1 MMHKIIT
8 LYKFHKI
15 QKPFKLQAALKKD
28 LKNLDILGT
37 IIVGNEGINGTI
49 SGTSTNLDRAIEH
62 LKLHSKILDLDL
74 KESFSKKSPF
84 LRLKIKI
91 KDEIVTMG
99 KKNINPLTQSGEY
112 IDHTKWNALIE
123 DKNTILID
131 TRNSYEYAI
140 GTFKNSINPKTSN
153 FKEFPEWVKK
163 RKFSESDKKQKK
175 VAMFCTGGIRCEK
188 ASAFMKNEGFENVYH
203 LKGGILKYLEETE
216 TLNSLWQGECFVFDD
231 RVSVKHDLLEGSY
244 DLCHGC
250 RMPITEQEKLS
261 RHYVK
266 GVSCSNCVN
275 KKTSKQIQRYRTR
288 QKQINLAKGKNKN
301 HLGPKTK

>member
-1 MMHKIIT
+1 MHKIIT

-15 QKPFKLQAALKKD
+15 QEPLKLQAALKKV

-37 IIVGNEGINGTI
+37 IIVGNEGINGTV
-49 SGTSTNLDRAIEH
+49 SGTSTNLDRAIEY

-74 KESFSKKSPF
+74 KESFSKKPPF

-99 KKNINPLTQSGEY
+99 KKNINPLTQSGKY
-112 IDHTKWNALIE
+112 IDHKKWNALIE
-123 DKNTILID
+123 DNNTVLID

-153 FKEFPEWVKK
+153 FKEFPKWVK
-163 RKFSESDKKQKK
+163 RQKFSESDKKQKK

-188 ASAFMKNEGFENVYH
+188 ASAFMKKEGFENVFH
-203 LKGGILKYLEETE
+203 LKGGILKYLEKTE
-216 TLNSLWQGECFVFDD
+216 AQNSLWQGECFVFDD
-231 RVSVKHDLLEGSY
+231 RVSVKHDPSEGSY

-261 RHYVK
+261 HHYVK

-275 KKTSKQIQRYRTR
+275 EKTSTQIQRYKTR
-288 QKQINLAKGKNKN
+288 QKQINLAKAKNKN
-301 HLGPKTK
+301 HLGPKTS

>member
-1 MMHKIIT
+1 MHKIIT

-15 QKPFKLQAALKKD
+15 HEPLKLQAALKKE

-37 IIVGNEGINGTI
+37 IIVGNEGINGTV
-49 SGTSTNLDRAIEH
+49 SGTNINLDRAIER
-62 LKLHSKILDLDL
+62 LKFHSKILDLDL

-99 KKNINPLTQSGEY
+99 KKNINPLTQAGEY
-112 IDHTKWNALIE
+112 INHKGWNALIE
-123 DKNTILID
+123 DKNTLLID

-140 GTFKNSINPKTSN
+140 GTFKNSINPKTAN
-153 FKEFPEWVKK
+153 FKEFPEWVNKQQ
-163 RKFSESDKKQKK
+163 FSETDKKQKK

-188 ASAFMKNEGFENVYH
+188 ASAFMKNEGFEKVYH

-216 TLNSLWQGECFVFDD
+216 TRNSLWQGECFVFDD

-275 KKTSKQIQRYRTR
+275 EKTSSQIKRYKTR
-288 QKQINLAKGKNKN
+288 QKQINLAKAKNKN
-301 HLGPKTK
+301 HLGPKAS

>member
-1 MMHKIIT
+1 MHKIIT

-15 QKPFKLQAALKKD
+15 QEPLKLQAALKKE

-37 IIVGNEGINGTI
+37 IIVGNEGINGTV
-49 SGTSTNLDRAIEH
+49 SGTSINLDRAIER

-112 IDHTKWNALIE
+112 INHKRWNALIE
-123 DKNTILID
+123 DKNTLLID

-140 GTFKNSINPKTSN
+140 GTFKNSINPKTAN

-163 RKFSESDKKQKK
+163 QKFSETDKKQKK

-188 ASAFMKNEGFENVYH
+188 ASAFMKNEGFEKVYH

-216 TLNSLWQGECFVFDD
+216 TQNSLWQGECFVFDD
-231 RVSVKHDLLEGSY
+231 RVSVKHDLSEGSY

-250 RMPITEQEKLS
+250 RMPITEQDKLS
-261 RHYVK
+261 SHYVK

-275 KKTSKQIQRYRTR
+275 EKTSSQIKRYKTR
-288 QKQINLAKGKNKN
+288 QKQINLAKAKNKN
-301 HLGPKTK
+301 HLGPKAS

>member
-1 MMHKIIT
+1 MHKIIT

-15 QKPFKLQAALKKD
+15 QEPLKLQTALKKD
-28 LKNLDILGT
+28 FKNLDILGT
-37 IIVGNEGINGTI
+37 IIVGNEGINGTV
-49 SGTSTNLDRAIEH
+49 SGTSINLDRAIEC
-62 LKLHSKILDLDL
+62 LKLHSKVLDLDL

-99 KKNINPLTQSGEY
+99 KKNINPLIQAGEY
-112 IDHTKWNALIE
+112 INHKEWNALIK
-123 DKNTILID
+123 DKNTVLID
-131 TRNSYEYAI
+131 TRNSYEYVI
-140 GTFKNSINPKTSN
+140 GTFKNSINPKTAN

-163 RKFSESDKKQKK
+163 QKFNESDKKQKK
-175 VAMFCTGGIRCEK
+175 IAMFCTGGIRCEK

-216 TLNSLWQGECFVFDD
+216 TRNSLWQGECFVFDD
-231 RVSVKHDLLEGSY
+231 RVSIKHDLSEGSY

-261 RHYVK
+261 SFYVK

-275 KKTSKQIQRYRTR
+275 EKTFTQIQRYKTR
-288 QKQINLAKGKNKN
+288 QKQINLAKAKNKN
-301 HLGPKTK
+301 HLGPKAR

>member
-1 MMHKIIT
+1 MHKIIT

-15 QKPFKLQAALKKD
+15 QEPLKLQAVLKKE

-37 IIVGNEGINGTI
+37 IIVGNEGINGTV
-49 SGTSTNLDRAIEH
+49 SGTSINLDRAIER

-112 IDHTKWNALIE
+112 INHKRWNALIE
-123 DKNTILID
+123 DKNTLLID

-140 GTFKNSINPKTSN
+140 GTFKNSINPKTAN
-153 FKEFPEWVKK
+153 FKEFPEWVKEQ
-163 RKFSESDKKQKK
+163 KFSDTDKKQKK

-188 ASAFMKNEGFENVYH
+188 ASAFMKNEGFEKVYH
-203 LKGGILKYLEETE
+203 LKGGILKYLEEIE
-216 TLNSLWQGECFVFDD
+216 TQNSLWQGECFVFDD
-231 RVSVKHDLLEGSY
+231 RVSVQHDLSEGSY

-250 RMPITEQEKLS
+250 RMPITEQDKLS
-261 RHYVK
+261 SHYVK

-275 KKTSKQIQRYRTR
+275 EKTSSQIQRYKTR
-288 QKQINLAKGKNKN
+288 QKQINLAKAKNKN
-301 HLGPKTK
+301 HLGPKAS

>member
-1 MMHKIIT
+1 MHKIIT

-15 QKPFKLQAALKKD
+15 HEPLKLQAALKKE

-37 IIVGNEGINGTI
+37 IIVGNEGINGTV
-49 SGTSTNLDRAIEH
+49 SGTSINLDRAIER
-62 LKLHSKILDLDL
+62 LKLHSKILELDL

-99 KKNINPLTQSGEY
+99 KKNINPSTQSGEY
-112 IDHTKWNALIE
+112 INHKRWNALIE
-123 DKNTILID
+123 DKNTLLID

-140 GTFKNSINPKTSN
+140 GTFKNSINPKTAN
-153 FKEFPEWVKK
+153 FKEFPEWVNKQQ
-163 RKFSESDKKQKK
+163 FSETDKKQKK

-188 ASAFMKNEGFENVYH
+188 ASAFMKNEGFEKVYH

-216 TLNSLWQGECFVFDD
+216 TQNSLWQGECFVFDD
-231 RVSVKHDLLEGSY
+231 RVSVKHDLSEGSY

-250 RMPITEQEKLS
+250 RMPITEQDKLS
-261 RHYVK
+261 SHYVK

-275 KKTSKQIQRYRTR
+275 EKTSSQIKRYKTR
-288 QKQINLAKGKNKN
+288 QKQINLAKAKNKN
-301 HLGPKTK
+301 HLGPKAS

>member
-1 MMHKIIT
+1 MHKIIT

-15 QKPFKLQAALKKD
+15 QEPLKLQAALKKE

-37 IIVGNEGINGTI
+37 IIVGNEGINGTV
-49 SGTSTNLDRAIEH
+49 SGTSINLDRAIER

-74 KESFSKKSPF
+74 KESFSKKPPF

-99 KKNINPLTQSGEY
+99 KKNINPSTQAGEY
-112 IDHTKWNALIE
+112 INHKRWNALIE
-123 DKNTILID
+123 DKNTLLID

-140 GTFKNSINPKTSN
+140 GTFKNSINPKTAN
-153 FKEFPEWVKK
+153 FKEFPEWVNKQQ
-163 RKFSESDKKQKK
+163 FSETDKKQKK

-188 ASAFMKNEGFENVYH
+188 ASAFMKNEGFEKVYH

-216 TLNSLWQGECFVFDD
+216 TQNSLWQGECFVFDD
-231 RVSVKHDLLEGSY
+231 RVSVKHDLSEGSY

-250 RMPITEQEKLS
+250 RMPITEQDKLS
-261 RHYVK
+261 SHYVK
-266 GVSCSNCVN
+266 GVSCSNCVSE
-275 KKTSKQIQRYRTR
+275 KTSSQIKRYKTR
-288 QKQINLAKGKNKN
+288 QKQINLAKAKNKN
-301 HLGPKTK
+301 HLGPKAS

>member
-1 MMHKIIT
+1 MHKIIT
-8 LYKFHKI
+8 LYKFRKI
-15 QKPFKLQAALKKD
+15 HEPLKLQAALKKE

-37 IIVGNEGINGTI
+37 IIVGNEGINGTV
-49 SGTSTNLDRAIEH
+49 SGTNINLDRAIER
-62 LKLHSKILDLDL
+62 LKFHSKILDLDL

-99 KKNINPLTQSGEY
+99 KKNINPSTQAGEY
-112 IDHTKWNALIE
+112 INHKGWNALIE
-123 DKNTILID
+123 DKNTLLID

-140 GTFKNSINPKTSN
+140 GTFKNSINPKTAN
-153 FKEFPEWVKK
+153 FKEFPEWVNKQQ
-163 RKFSESDKKQKK
+163 FSETDKKQKK

-188 ASAFMKNEGFENVYH
+188 ASAFMKNEGFEKVYH

-231 RVSVKHDLLEGSY
+231 RVSVKHDLSEGSY

-250 RMPITEQEKLS
+250 RMPITEQDKLS
-261 RHYVK
+261 SHYVK

-275 KKTSKQIQRYRTR
+275 EKTSSQIKRYKTR
-288 QKQINLAKGKNKN
+288 QKQINLAKAKNKN
-301 HLGPKTK
+301 HLGPKAS

>member
-1 MMHKIIT
+1 MHKIIT

-15 QKPFKLQAALKKD
+15 QDPLKLQAALKKE

-37 IIVGNEGINGTI
+37 IIVGNEGINGTV
-49 SGTSTNLDRAIEH
+49 SGTSINLDTAIER
-62 LKLHSKILDLDL
+62 LKFHSKILDLDL

-84 LRLKIKI
+84 LRLKIKF

-99 KKNINPLTQSGEY
+99 KKNINPSTQSGEY
-112 IDHTKWNALIE
+112 INHSRWNALIE
-123 DKNTILID
+123 DKNTLLID

-140 GTFKNSINPKTSN
+140 GTFKNSINPKTAN
-153 FKEFPEWVKK
+153 FKEFPEWVNKQQ
-163 RKFSESDKKQKK
+163 FSETDKKQKK

-188 ASAFMKNEGFENVYH
+188 ASAFMKNEGFEKVYH

-216 TLNSLWQGECFVFDD
+216 TQNSLWQGECFVFDD
-231 RVSVKHDLLEGSY
+231 RVSVKHDLSEGSY

-250 RMPITEQEKLS
+250 RMPITEQDKLS
-261 RHYVK
+261 SHYVK

-275 KKTSKQIQRYRTR
+275 EKTSSQIKRYKTR
-288 QKQINLAKGKNKN
+288 QKQINLAKAKNKN
-301 HLGPKTK
+301 HLGPKAS

>member
-1 MMHKIIT
+1 MHKIIT
-8 LYKFHKI
+8 LYKFHEI
-15 QKPFKLQAALKKD
+15 QEPLKLQAALKKE

-37 IIVGNEGINGTI
+37 IIVGNEGINGTV
-49 SGTSTNLDRAIEH
+49 SGTSINLDRAIER

-74 KESFSKKSPF
+74 KESFSKKPPF

-99 KKNINPLTQSGEY
+99 KKNINPSTQSGEY
-112 IDHTKWNALIE
+112 INHKRWNALIE
-123 DKNTILID
+123 DKNTLLID

-140 GTFKNSINPKTSN
+140 GTFKNSINPKTAN
-153 FKEFPEWVKK
+153 FKEFPEWVNKQQ
-163 RKFSESDKKQKK
+163 FSETDKKQKK

-188 ASAFMKNEGFENVYH
+188 ASAFMKNEGFEKVYH

-216 TLNSLWQGECFVFDD
+216 TRNSLWQGECFVFDD
-231 RVSVKHDLLEGSY
+231 RVSVQHDLSEGSY

-250 RMPITEQEKLS
+250 RMPITEQDKLS
-261 RHYVK
+261 SHYVK

-275 KKTSKQIQRYRTR
+275 EKTSSQIKRYKTR
-288 QKQINLAKGKNKN
+288 QKQINLAKAKNKN
-301 HLGPKTK
+301 HLGPKAS

>member
-1 MMHKIIT
+1 MHKIIT

-15 QKPFKLQAALKKD
+15 HEPLKLQAALKKE

-37 IIVGNEGINGTI
+37 IIVGNEGINGTV
-49 SGTSTNLDRAIEH
+49 SGTNINLDRAIER
-62 LKLHSKILDLDL
+62 LKFHSKILDLDL
-74 KESFSKKSPF
+74 KESFSKKPPF

-99 KKNINPLTQSGEY
+99 KKNINPSTQAGVY
-112 IDHTKWNALIE
+112 INHKGWNALIE
-123 DKNTILID
+123 DRNTLLID

-140 GTFKNSINPKTSN
+140 GTFKNSINPKTAN
-153 FKEFPEWVKK
+153 FKEFPEWVNKQQ
-163 RKFSESDKKQKK
+163 FSETDKKQKK

-188 ASAFMKNEGFENVYH
+188 ASAFMKNEGFEKVYH

-231 RVSVKHDLLEGSY
+231 RVSVKHDLSEGSY
-244 DLCHGC
+244 DLCQGC
-250 RMPITEQEKLS
+250 RMPITEQDKLS
-261 RHYVK
+261 SHYVK

-275 KKTSKQIQRYRTR
+275 EKTSSQIKRYKTR
-288 QKQINLAKGKNKN
+288 QKQINLAKAKNKN
-301 HLGPKTK
+301 HLGPKAS

>member
-1 MMHKIIT
+1 MHKIIT

-15 QKPFKLQAALKKD
+15 HEPLKLQAVLKKE

-37 IIVGNEGINGTI
+37 IIVGNEGINGTV
-49 SGTSTNLDRAIEH
+49 SGTSINLDRAIER

-99 KKNINPLTQSGEY
+99 KKNINPLTQAGEY
-112 IDHTKWNALIE
+112 INHKGWNALIE
-123 DKNTILID
+123 DKNTLLID

-140 GTFKNSINPKTSN
+140 GTFKNSINPKTAN

-163 RKFSESDKKQKK
+163 QKFSETDKKQKK

-188 ASAFMKNEGFENVYH
+188 ASAFMKNEGFEKVYH

-216 TLNSLWQGECFVFDD
+216 TQNSLWQGECFVFDD
-231 RVSVKHDLLEGSY
+231 RVSVKHDLSEGSY

-250 RMPITEQEKLS
+250 RMPITEQDKLS
-261 RHYVK
+261 SHYVK

-275 KKTSKQIQRYRTR
+275 EKTSSQIQRYKTR
-288 QKQINLAKGKNKN
+288 QKQINLAKAKNKN
-301 HLGPKTK
+301 HLGPKAS

>member
-1 MMHKIIT
+1 MHKIIT

-15 QKPFKLQAALKKD
+15 QDPLKLQAALKKE

-37 IIVGNEGINGTI
+37 IIVGNEGINGTV
-49 SGTSTNLDRAIEH
+49 SGTSINLDRAIER

-99 KKNINPLTQSGEY
+99 KKNINPSTQSGEY
-112 IDHTKWNALIE
+112 INHKRWNALIE
-123 DKNTILID
+123 DKNTLLID

-140 GTFKNSINPKTSN
+140 GTFKNSINPKTAN
-153 FKEFPEWVKK
+153 FKEFPEWVNKQQ
-163 RKFSESDKKQKK
+163 FSETDKKQKK

-216 TLNSLWQGECFVFDD
+216 TRTSLWQGECFVFDD
-231 RVSVKHDLLEGSY
+231 RVSVKHDLSEGSY

-250 RMPITEQEKLS
+250 RMPITEQDKLS
-261 RHYVK
+261 SHYVK

-275 KKTSKQIQRYRTR
+275 EKTSSQIKRYKTR
-288 QKQINLAKGKNKN
+288 QKQINLAKAKNKN
-301 HLGPKTK
+301 HLGPKAS

>member
-1 MMHKIIT
+1 MHKIIT
-8 LYKFHKI
+8 LYKFHEI
-15 QKPFKLQAALKKD
+15 QEPLKLQAALKKE

-37 IIVGNEGINGTI
+37 IIVGNEGINGTV
-49 SGTSTNLDRAIEH
+49 SGTSINLDRAIER

-99 KKNINPLTQSGEY
+99 KKNINPSTQAGEY
-112 IDHTKWNALIE
+112 INHKGWNALIE
-123 DKNTILID
+123 DKNTLLID

-140 GTFKNSINPKTSN
+140 GTFKNSINPKTAN

-163 RKFSESDKKQKK
+163 QKFSETDKKQKK

-188 ASAFMKNEGFENVYH
+188 ASAFMKNEGFEKVYH

-216 TLNSLWQGECFVFDD
+216 TRNSLWQGECFVFDD
-231 RVSVKHDLLEGSY
+231 RVSVKHDLSEGSY

-250 RMPITEQEKLS
+250 RMPITEQDKLS
-261 RHYVK
+261 SHYVK

-275 KKTSKQIQRYRTR
+275 EKTSSQIKRYKTR
-288 QKQINLAKGKNKN
+288 QKQINLAKAKNKN
-301 HLGPKTK
+301 HLGPKAS

>member
-1 MMHKIIT
+1 MHKIIT

-15 QKPFKLQAALKKD
+15 QEPLKLQAALKKE

-37 IIVGNEGINGTI
+37 IIVGNEGINGTV
-49 SGTSTNLDRAIEH
+49 SGTSINLDRAIER

-99 KKNINPLTQSGEY
+99 KKNINPLTQAGEY
-112 IDHTKWNALIE
+112 INHKGWNALIE
-123 DKNTILID
+123 DKNTLLID

-140 GTFKNSINPKTSN
+140 GTFKNSINPKTAN

-163 RKFSESDKKQKK
+163 QKFSETDKKQKK

-188 ASAFMKNEGFENVYH
+188 ASAFMKNEGFEKVYH

-216 TLNSLWQGECFVFDD
+216 TRNSLWQGECFVFDD
-231 RVSVKHDLLEGSY
+231 RVSVKHDLSEGSY

-250 RMPITEQEKLS
+250 RMPITEQDKLS
-261 RHYVK
+261 SHYVK

-275 KKTSKQIQRYRTR
+275 EKTSSQIKRYKTR
-288 QKQINLAKGKNKN
+288 QKQINLAKAKNKN
-301 HLGPKTK
+301 HLGPKAS

>member
-1 MMHKIIT
+1 MHKIIT

-15 QKPFKLQAALKKD
+15 HEPLKLQAVLKKE

-37 IIVGNEGINGTI
+37 IIVGNEGINGTV
-49 SGTSTNLDRAIEH
+49 SGTSINLDRAIER

-74 KESFSKKSPF
+74 KESFSKKPPF

-99 KKNINPLTQSGEY
+99 KKNINPSTQAGEY
-112 IDHTKWNALIE
+112 INHKRWNALIE
-123 DKNTILID
+123 DKNTLLID
-131 TRNSYEYAI
+131 TRNSYEYSI
-140 GTFKNSINPKTSN
+140 GTFKNSINPKTAN
-153 FKEFPEWVKK
+153 FKEFPEWVKEQ
-163 RKFSESDKKQKK
+163 KFSETDKKQKK

-188 ASAFMKNEGFENVYH
+188 ASAFMKNEGFEKVYH

-216 TLNSLWQGECFVFDD
+216 TQNSLWQGECFVFDD
-231 RVSVKHDLLEGSY
+231 RVSVKHDLSEGSY

-250 RMPITEQEKLS
+250 RMPITEQDKLS
-261 RHYVK
+261 SHYVK

-275 KKTSKQIQRYRTR
+275 EKTPSQIKRYKTR
-288 QKQINLAKGKNKN
+288 QKQINLAKAKNKN
-301 HLGPKTK
+301 HLGPKAS

>member
-1 MMHKIIT
+1 MHKIIT

-15 QKPFKLQAALKKD
+15 QEPLKLQAALKKE

-37 IIVGNEGINGTI
+37 IIVGNEGINGTV
-49 SGTSTNLDRAIEH
+49 SGTSINLDSAIER

-99 KKNINPLTQSGEY
+99 KKNINPSTQSGEY
-112 IDHTKWNALIE
+112 INHKRWNALIE
-123 DKNTILID
+123 DKNTLLID

-140 GTFKNSINPKTSN
+140 GTFKNSINPKTAN

-163 RKFSESDKKQKK
+163 QKFSETDKKQKK

-188 ASAFMKNEGFENVYH
+188 ASAFMKNEGFEKVYH

-216 TLNSLWQGECFVFDD
+216 TQNSLWQGECFVFDD
-231 RVSVKHDLLEGSY
+231 RVSVKHDLSEGSY

-250 RMPITEQEKLS
+250 RMPITEQDKLS
-261 RHYVK
+261 SHYVK

-275 KKTSKQIQRYRTR
+275 EKTSSQIQRYKTR
-288 QKQINLAKGKNKN
+288 QKQINLAKAKNKN
-301 HLGPKTK
+301 HLGPKAS

>member
-1 MMHKIIT
+1 MHKIIT

-15 QKPFKLQAALKKD
+15 QEPLKLQAALKKEF
-28 LKNLDILGT
+28 KNLDILGT
-37 IIVGNEGINGTI
+37 IIVGNEGINGTV
-49 SGTSTNLDRAIEH
+49 SGTSINLDRAIER
-62 LKLHSKILDLDL
+62 LKLHSKILNLDL

-99 KKNINPLTQSGEY
+99 KKNINPSTQSGEY
-112 IDHTKWNALIE
+112 INHKKWNALIE
-123 DKNTILID
+123 DKNTLLID

-140 GTFKNSINPKTSN
+140 GTFKNSINPKTAN
-153 FKEFPEWVKK
+153 FKEFPEWVNKQQ
-163 RKFSESDKKQKK
+163 FSETDKKQKK

-188 ASAFMKNEGFENVYH
+188 ASAFMKNEGFEKVYH

-216 TLNSLWQGECFVFDD
+216 TQNSLWQGECFVFDD
-231 RVSVKHDLLEGSY
+231 RVSVKHDLSEGSY

-250 RMPITEQEKLS
+250 RMPITEQDKLS
-261 RHYVK
+261 SHYVK

-275 KKTSKQIQRYRTR
+275 EKTSSQIQRYKTR
-288 QKQINLAKGKNKN
+288 QKQINLAKAKNKN
-301 HLGPKTK
+301 HLGPKAS

>member
-1 MMHKIIT
+1 MHKIIT

-15 QKPFKLQAALKKD
+15 HEPLKLQAALKKE

-37 IIVGNEGINGTI
+37 IIVGNEGINGTV
-49 SGTSTNLDRAIEH
+49 SGTNINLDRAIER
-62 LKLHSKILDLDL
+62 LKFHSKILDLDL

-99 KKNINPLTQSGEY
+99 KKNINPSTQAGEY
-112 IDHTKWNALIE
+112 INHKGWNALIE
-123 DKNTILID
+123 DKNTLLID

-140 GTFKNSINPKTSN
+140 GTFKNSINPKTAN
-153 FKEFPEWVKK
+153 FKEFPEWVNKQQ
-163 RKFSESDKKQKK
+163 FSETDKKQKK

-188 ASAFMKNEGFENVYH
+188 ASAFMKNEGFEKVYH

-231 RVSVKHDLLEGSY
+231 RVSVKHDLSEGSY

-250 RMPITEQEKLS
+250 RMPITEQDKLS
-261 RHYVK
+261 SHYVK

-275 KKTSKQIQRYRTR
+275 EKTSSQIKRYKTR
-288 QKQINLAKGKNKN
+288 QKQINLAKAKNKN
-301 HLGPKTK
+301 HLGPKAS

>member
-1 MMHKIIT
+1 MHKIIT

-15 QKPFKLQAALKKD
+15 QEPLKLQAALKKE

-37 IIVGNEGINGTI
+37 IIVGNEGINGTV
-49 SGTSTNLDRAIEH
+49 SGTSINLDSAIER

-74 KESFSKKSPF
+74 KESFSKKPPF

-99 KKNINPLTQSGEY
+99 KKNINPSTQSGEY
-112 IDHTKWNALIE
+112 INHKRWNALIE
-123 DKNTILID
+123 DKNTLLID

-140 GTFKNSINPKTSN
+140 GTFKNSINPKTAN
-153 FKEFPEWVKK
+153 FKEFPEWVNKQQ
-163 RKFSESDKKQKK
+163 FSETDKKQKK

-188 ASAFMKNEGFENVYH
+188 ASAFMKNEGFEKVYH

-216 TLNSLWQGECFVFDD
+216 TQNSLWQGECFVFDD
-231 RVSVKHDLLEGSY
+231 RVSVKHDLSEGSY

-250 RMPITEQEKLS
+250 RMPITEQDKLS
-261 RHYVK
+261 SHYVK

-275 KKTSKQIQRYRTR
+275 EKTSSQIKRYKTR
-288 QKQINLAKGKNKN
+288 QKQINLAKAKNKN
-301 HLGPKTK
+301 HLGPKAS

>member
-1 MMHKIIT
+1 MHKIIT

-15 QKPFKLQAALKKD
+15 QEPLKLQAALKKE

-37 IIVGNEGINGTI
+37 IIVGNEGINGTV
-49 SGTSTNLDRAIEH
+49 SGTSINLDRAIER

-99 KKNINPLTQSGEY
+99 KKNINPSTQSGEY
-112 IDHTKWNALIE
+112 INHKRWNALIE
-123 DKNTILID
+123 DKNTLLID

-140 GTFKNSINPKTSN
+140 GTFKNSINPKTAN

-163 RKFSESDKKQKK
+163 QQFSETDKKQKK

-188 ASAFMKNEGFENVYH
+188 ASAFMKNEGFEKVYH

-216 TLNSLWQGECFVFDD
+216 TQNSLWQGECFVFDD
-231 RVSVKHDLLEGSY
+231 RVSVKHDLSEGSY

-250 RMPITEQEKLS
+250 RMPITEQDKLS
-261 RHYVK
+261 SHYVK

-275 KKTSKQIQRYRTR
+275 EKTSSQIQRYKTR
-288 QKQINLAKGKNKN
+288 QKQINLAKAKNKN
-301 HLGPKTK
+301 HLGPKAS

>member
-1 MMHKIIT
+1 MHKIIT

-15 QKPFKLQAALKKD
+15 QEPLKLQAALKKE

-37 IIVGNEGINGTI
+37 IIVGNEGINGTV
-49 SGTSTNLDRAIEH
+49 SGTNINLDRAIER
-62 LKLHSKILDLDL
+62 LKFHSKILDLDL

-99 KKNINPLTQSGEY
+99 KKNINPSTQAGEY
-112 IDHTKWNALIE
+112 INHKGWNALIE
-123 DKNTILID
+123 DRNTLLID

-140 GTFKNSINPKTSN
+140 GTFKNSINPKTAN
-153 FKEFPEWVKK
+153 FKEFPEWVNKQQ
-163 RKFSESDKKQKK
+163 FSETDKKQKK

-188 ASAFMKNEGFENVYH
+188 ASAFMKNEGFEKVYH

-216 TLNSLWQGECFVFDD
+216 TQNSLWQGECFVFDD
-231 RVSVKHDLLEGSY
+231 RVSVKHDLSEGSY

-250 RMPITEQEKLS
+250 RMPITEQDKLS
-261 RHYVK
+261 SHYVK

-275 KKTSKQIQRYRTR
+275 EKTSSQIKRYKTR
-288 QKQINLAKGKNKN
+288 QKQINLAKAKNKN
-301 HLGPKTK
+301 HLGPKAN

>member
-1 MMHKIIT
+1 M
-8 LYKFHKI
+8 YKR
-15 QKPFKLQAALKKD
+15 QLQAALKKE

-37 IIVGNEGINGTI
+37 IIVGNEGINGTV
-49 SGTSTNLDRAIEH
+49 SGTYINLDRAIER
-62 LKLHSKILDLDL
+62 LKFHSKILDLDL

-84 LRLKIKI
+84 LRLEIKI

-99 KKNINPLTQSGEY
+99 KKNINPSTQAGEY
-112 IDHTKWNALIE
+112 INHKRWNALIE
-123 DKNTILID
+123 DKNTLLID

-140 GTFKNSINPKTSN
+140 GTFKNSINPKTAN

-163 RKFSESDKKQKK
+163 QKFSESDKKQKK

-188 ASAFMKNEGFENVYH
+188 ASAFMKNEGFEKVYH

-216 TLNSLWQGECFVFDD
+216 TRNSLWQGECFVFDD
-231 RVSVKHDLLEGSY
+231 RVSVQHDLSEGSY

-250 RMPITEQEKLS
+250 RMPITEQDKLS
-261 RHYVK
+261 SYYVK

-275 KKTSKQIQRYRTR
+275 EKTSSQIKRYKTR
-288 QKQINLAKGKNKN
+288 QKQINLAKAKNKN
-301 HLGPKTK
+301 HLGTKAS

>member
-1 MMHKIIT
+1 MHKIIT

-15 QKPFKLQAALKKD
+15 QEPLKLQAALKKE

-37 IIVGNEGINGTI
+37 IILGNEGINGTV
-49 SGTSTNLDRAIEH
+49 SGTSINLDRAIER

-112 IDHTKWNALIE
+112 INHKRWNALIE
-123 DKNTILID
+123 DKNTLLID

-140 GTFKNSINPKTSN
+140 GTFKNSINPKTAN

-163 RKFSESDKKQKK
+163 QQFSETDKKQKK

-188 ASAFMKNEGFENVYH
+188 ASAFMKNEGFEKVYH

-216 TLNSLWQGECFVFDD
+216 TQNSLWQGECFVFDD
-231 RVSVKHDLLEGSY
+231 RVSVKHDLSEGSY

-250 RMPITEQEKLS
+250 RMPITEQDKLS
-261 RHYVK
+261 SHYVK

-275 KKTSKQIQRYRTR
+275 EKTSSQIKRYKTR
-288 QKQINLAKGKNKN
+288 QKQINLAKAKNKN
-301 HLGPKTK
+301 HLGPKAS

>member
-1 MMHKIIT
+1 MHKIIT

-15 QKPFKLQAALKKD
+15 QEPLKLQAALKKE

-37 IIVGNEGINGTI
+37 IIVGNEGINGTV
-49 SGTSTNLDRAIEH
+49 SGTSINLDRAIER

-99 KKNINPLTQSGEY
+99 KKNINPSTQSGEY
-112 IDHTKWNALIE
+112 INHKRWNALIE
-123 DKNTILID
+123 DKNTLLID

-140 GTFKNSINPKTSN
+140 GTFKNSINPKTAN
-153 FKEFPEWVKK
+153 FKEFPEWVNKQQ
-163 RKFSESDKKQKK
+163 FSETDKKQKK

-188 ASAFMKNEGFENVYH
+188 ASAFMKNEGFEKVYH

-216 TLNSLWQGECFVFDD
+216 TQNSLWQGECFVFDD
-231 RVSVKHDLLEGSY
+231 RVSVKHDLSEGSY

-250 RMPITEQEKLS
+250 RMPITEQDKLS
-261 RHYVK
+261 SHYVK

-275 KKTSKQIQRYRTR
+275 EKTSSQIQRYKTR
-288 QKQINLAKGKNKN
+288 QKQINLAKAKNKN
-301 HLGPKTK
+301 HLGPKAS

>member
-1 MMHKIIT
+1 MHKIIT

-15 QKPFKLQAALKKD
+15 QEPLKLQAALKKE

-37 IIVGNEGINGTI
+37 IILGNEGINGTV
-49 SGTSTNLDRAIEH
+49 SGTSINLDRAIER

-99 KKNINPLTQSGEY
+99 KKNINPLTQAGEY
-112 IDHTKWNALIE
+112 INHKGWNALIE
-123 DKNTILID
+123 DKNTLLID

-140 GTFKNSINPKTSN
+140 GTFKNSINPKTAN
-153 FKEFPEWVKK
+153 FKEFPEWVNKQQ
-163 RKFSESDKKQKK
+163 FSETDKKQKK

-188 ASAFMKNEGFENVYH
+188 ASAFMKNEGFEKVYH

-216 TLNSLWQGECFVFDD
+216 TQNSLWQGECFVFDD
-231 RVSVKHDLLEGSY
+231 RVSIKHDLSEGSY

-250 RMPITEQEKLS
+250 RMPITEQDKLS
-261 RHYVK
+261 SHYVK

-275 KKTSKQIQRYRTR
+275 EKTSSQIKRYKTR
-288 QKQINLAKGKNKN
+288 QKQINLAKAKNKK
-301 HLGPKTK
+301 HLGPKVR

>member
-1 MMHKIIT
+1 MHKIIT

-15 QKPFKLQAALKKD
+15 QEPLKLQAALKKE

-37 IIVGNEGINGTI
+37 IILGNEGINGTV
-49 SGTSTNLDRAIEH
+49 SGTSINLDRAIER

-99 KKNINPLTQSGEY
+99 KKNINPSTQSGEY
-112 IDHTKWNALIE
+112 INHKRWNALIE
-123 DKNTILID
+123 DKNTLLID

-140 GTFKNSINPKTSN
+140 GTFKNSINPKTAN
-153 FKEFPEWVKK
+153 FKEFPEWVNKQQ
-163 RKFSESDKKQKK
+163 FSETDKKQKK

-188 ASAFMKNEGFENVYH
+188 ASAFMKNEGFEKVYH

-216 TLNSLWQGECFVFDD
+216 TQNSLWQGECFVFDD
-231 RVSVKHDLLEGSY
+231 RVSVKHDLSEGSY

-250 RMPITEQEKLS
+250 RMPITEQDKLS
-261 RHYVK
+261 SHYVK

-275 KKTSKQIQRYRTR
+275 EKTSLQIKRYKTR
-288 QKQINLAKGKNKN
+288 QKQINLAKAKNKK
-301 HLGPKTK
+301 HLGPKVR